1 MRDVVDAEALK
12 LRTLLL
18 PRLALLVA
26 ALGAGLIGFAAASIA
41 TDAGETVTPADLAT
55 APAKTLWFLAVIVAV
70 LATAGEFQHRTIRTT
85 LLHAPHRGRVLT
97 AKAMVT
103 TAYGALI
110 TLAGTASA
118 VAVGAA
124 SLRAEGLPVGSFG
137 ADLWAVAA
145 GSVAIG
151 GLWALLAAGLGTLA
165 RNSTVA
171 VATVLLWWLVL
182 EGLLPVVT
190 GNPDT
195 GRWLPGGAAD
205 ALLLGRADLLEPWA
219 GGLLF
224 AGYATVVTLA
234 GAVLFARR
242 DPA

>member
-12 LRTLLL
+12 LRTLVL
-18 PRLALLVA
+18 PRLALLLAV
-26 ALGAGLIGFAAASIA
+26 LGSGLIGFAAVRIA
-41 TDAGETVTPADLAT
+41 TDTGETVTPADLTT
-55 APAKTLWFLAVIVAV
+55 APARTLWFVAVIVAV

-97 AKAMVT
+97 AKAMVMA
-103 TAYGALI
+103 AYGALI

-118 VAVGAA
+118 VAVGAVI
-124 SLRAEGLPVGSFG
+124 LRAEGLPVGSFG
-137 ADLWAVAA
+137 ADMWAVAA

-151 GLWALLAAGLGTLA
+151 ALSALLAAGLGTLA

-190 GNPDT
+190 GNPEVT
-195 GRWLPGGAAD
+195 RWLPGGAAD
-205 ALLLGRADLLEPWA
+205 ALLLGRTDLLEPWA

-224 AGYATVVTLA
+224 AGYAAVVTLA
-234 GAVLFARR
+234 GALLFARR

>member
-12 LRTLLL
+12 LRTLVL
-18 PRLALLVA
+18 PRLALLLA
-26 ALGAGLIGFAAASIA
+26 ALGSGLIGFAGARIAAD
-41 TDAGETVTPADLAT
+41 TGGTVTPADLAT
-55 APAKTLWFLAVIVAV
+55 APAKTLWFLAVIVAA

-85 LLHAPHRGRVLT
+85 LMHAPHRGRVLT

-103 TAYGALI
+103 GAYGALI

-118 VAVGAA
+118 VAVGAM

-137 ADLWAVAA
+137 ADMWAVAA
-145 GSVAIG
+145 GSVALG
-151 GLWALLAAGLGTLA
+151 ALWAILAAGLGTLA

-171 VATVLLWWLVL
+171 VASVLLWWLVL

-190 GNPDT
+190 GNPEIT
-195 GRWLPGGAAD
+195 RWLPGGAAD

-224 AGYATVVTLA
+224 AGYAAVVTLA
-234 GAVLFARR
+234 GALLFAWR